1 MENQIQEKIKIK
13 NNSSKFVPKKESE
26 RYDKETGKYNN
37 QPLDPEYYKMYWKT
51 KNEHVPCEHCGKL
64 VGKLRMCK
72 HIKSQQCQ
80 RAQKAQ
86 KVDQLLQL
94 EERVFQALEIL
105 EKHLR
110 ISKISFKSKKTLKD
124 LLLYKIIF

>member
-13 NNSSKFVPKKESE
+13 NNSSKFVPKKESD

-37 QPLDPEYYKMYWKT
+37 QPLDPEYYKLYWRS
-51 KNEHVPCEHCGKL
+51 KNEHIPCEHCGKL

-72 HIKSQQCQ
+72 HLKSQQCQ
-80 RAQKAQ
+80 RSQKNQ
-86 KVDQLLQL
+86 KIEQLLEL

-105 EKHLR
+105 EKHLE
-110 ISKISFKSKKTLKD
+110 ILKISFKSQT
-124 LLLYKIIF
+124 F